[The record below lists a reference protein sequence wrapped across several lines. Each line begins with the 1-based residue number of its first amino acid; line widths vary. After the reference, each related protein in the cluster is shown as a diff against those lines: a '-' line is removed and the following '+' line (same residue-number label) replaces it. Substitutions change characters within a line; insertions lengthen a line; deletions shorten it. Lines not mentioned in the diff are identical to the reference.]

1 MATDAPRN
9 VDDAPQTPAC
19 CGQQIPRLFGW
30 QRRNAATSAK
40 SGSRNF
46 TTWIGTLLVAVCTT
60 LAHGQIPI
68 PTAQS
73 SVPKPEA
80 VATTVDQR
88 TQIEAQLSEARRRQ
102 ETGHLEEGGTPG
114 AEELPASD
122 RQRLFDRLVIAYSE
136 QLKLLDELE
145 SVKTAQ
151 PDNPHKQTLM
161 AEFAGPPPYSAL
173 RVDALRD
180 LVDSGKERL
189 HSLASTERALETLKV
204 GRLETQ
210 QRAAEAVRLAE
221 DKLARADGQSAIDK
235 ERLGRELA
243 ILRRQLAEAEL
254 ANIGM
259 GLERVRLERKGVQ
272 ALNSELE
279 RLLTRVRPEQ
289 RLGKEELEQQQ
300 ALLRKELN
308 VVIAEIDALVIANG
322 KRSTERQQLNKLV
335 AEAGSSAS
343 QADRLEL
350 LDARLET
357 DRVLLLTLTWLQTTL
372 QVASDAWAQRYVG
385 FHSEDANTR
394 QSVIS
399 GLSQSR
405 EELAGRKQIVDELQ
419 QAARVAVR
427 EQQLRLGGTSLDPD
441 ATDKD
446 SSLYE
451 ALQQR
456 ARAYQRLQRA
466 SARMERQL
474 DRWLDDFG
482 FTART
487 TSADDWQLGAL
498 QLAQTLKSIWNFE
511 MFAVEDS
518 TVIDG
523 KTVTVTY
530 GVTVGKSIG
539 ALLLF
544 LFGYWLFALLSRR
557 LQRVMVSR
565 FGVNEQMASVIRRW
579 AMISLAVALII
590 FILNLARIPL
600 TVFAFMGG
608 ALAIGIGFGTQTII
622 KNVISGIIILF
633 ERKIRVGDIIAL
645 GGMTGHV
652 IAVDLRASTVR
663 GFDGVEALVPN
674 SSFLENQ
681 VVNWTYSNPRI
692 RREIRLG
699 IAYGSPIRA
708 AAEIIARCAE
718 DHAQV
723 LKDPPPEVFFED
735 FGDNALLLVLVFW
748 VELGPNLVARRVDS
762 DLRHAI
768 GQRLEAAGIPIP
780 FPQRDVHLDIS
791 QPLPVRLTRP
801 PADNV

>member
-1 MATDAPRN
+1 
-9 VDDAPQTPAC
+9 
-19 CGQQIPRLFGW
+19 
-30 QRRNAATSAK
+30 
-40 SGSRNF
+40 
-46 TTWIGTLLVAVCTT
+46 VAVCTS

-68 PTAQS
+68 PTPQS
-73 SVPKPEA
+73 GVPKPEA
-80 VATTVDQR
+80 VAATVDQR
-88 TQIEAQLSEARRRQ
+88 TQIEALLSEARRQ
-102 ETGHLEEGGTPG
+102 QDAGHLEEGGTPG
-114 AEELPASD
+114 ADELPASD

-151 PDNPHKQTLM
+151 PDSPHQQTLM

-221 DKLARADGQSAIDK
+221 DKLARANGQSAVDK

-254 ANIGM
+254 ANIGI
-259 GLERVRLERKGVQ
+259 GLDRVRLERKGVQ
-272 ALNSELE
+272 TLNSELE

-322 KRSTERQQLNKLV
+322 RRAAERQQLTKLV
-335 AEAGSSAS
+335 AEAGNSAS

-405 EELAGRKQIVDELQ
+405 EELASRKQIVDELQ
-419 QAARVAVR
+419 QAARIAIH

-487 TSADDWQLGAL
+487 TSVNDWQLGAL

-699 IAYGSPIRA
+699 IAYGSPVRA

-768 GQRLEAAGIPIP
+768 EQRLAAAGIPIP

-791 QPLPVRLTRP
+791 QPLPVRLTP
-801 PADNV
+801 TPADNV

>member
-1 MATDAPRN
+1 MKISRF
-9 VDDAPQTPAC
+9 
-19 CGQQIPRLFGW
+19 FGW
-30 QRRNAATSAK
+30 HRRHAAATEKSAYII
-40 SGSRNF
+40 SQPWLGA
-46 TTWIGTLLVAVCTT
+46 LLVAVFTS
-60 LAHGQIPI
+60 LAHGQIPMST
-68 PTAQS
+68 PQS
-73 SVPKPEA
+73 SVPKSDA
-80 VATTVDQR
+80 VASAVDQR
-88 TQIEAQLSEARRRQ
+88 TQFEIQLREARRRQ
-102 ETGHLEEGGTPG
+102 EAGHLEEGGTPA
-114 AEELPASD
+114 AEGLPASD
-122 RQRLFDRLVIAYSE
+122 RQRLLDRLVIAYSE
-136 QLKLLDELE
+136 SLKLLDELE
-145 SVKTAQ
+145 SVKTAR
-151 PDNPHKQTLM
+151 PDNLRKQALL

-173 RVDALRD
+173 QVDALRD
-180 LVDSGKERL
+180 LADSEKEHLR
-189 HSLASTERALETLKV
+189 SLASTERALETLKV
-204 GRLETQ
+204 GRVETQ
-210 QRAAEAVRLAE
+210 RRAAEAVRLAE
-221 DKLARADGQSAIDK
+221 DKLARADGPDAVDK
-235 ERLGRELA
+235 ERLSRELA

-254 ANIGM
+254 ANLGIG
-259 GLERVRLERKGVQ
+259 LDRVRLEMTGVQ
-272 ALNSELE
+272 TLNAELE

-289 RLGKEELEQQQ
+289 RLDKEGLEQQQ
-300 ALLRKELN
+300 SLLRKELN
-308 VVIAEIDALVIANG
+308 LVIAEIDALVTANG
-322 KRSTERQQLNKLV
+322 KRAAERQQLGKLV
-335 AEAGSSAS
+335 AEAGRRAP

-350 LDARLET
+350 LEARLET

-372 QVASDAWAQRYVG
+372 QVAIDAWAQRYVG

-399 GLSQSR
+399 GLNQSR
-405 EELAGRKQIVDELQ
+405 DELASRKQIVDELQ
-419 QAARVAVR
+419 HAARVAVR
-427 EQQLRLGGTSLDPD
+427 EQELRLGGTSLDPD
-441 ATDKD
+441 ATEKE
-446 SSLYE
+446 SNMFE

-466 SARMERQL
+466 SARLEHQL

-482 FTART
+482 FTAMT
-487 TSADDWQLGAL
+487 TSVDDWQLGAL
-498 QLAQTLKSIWNFE
+498 QLTQTAKSIWNFE

-518 TVIDG
+518 TLIDG
-523 KTVTVTY
+523 KTVTITY

-579 AMISLAVALII
+579 ARISLAVALII

-708 AAEIIARCAE
+708 ASEMIARCAE

-723 LKDPPPEVFFED
+723 LEDPAPEVFFED
-735 FGDNALLLVLVFW
+735 FGDSALLLVLVFW

-768 GQRLEAAGIPIP
+768 EQRLAAAGIPIP
-780 FPQRDVHLDIS
+780 FPQRGVHLDVS
-791 QPLPVRLTRP
+791 QPLPVRLTRT
-801 PADNV
+801 PADN